1 MSKLSYRPSVYYH
14 RHTAMTE
21 TDIAK
26 LRRCY
31 LILCR
36 EVEALK
42 AQIRRSGG
50 IPLKTTRHPDEVRDI
65 EREPANSLDMYG
77 DGSR

>member
-14 RHTAMTE
+14 RNTAMTE
-21 TDIAK
+21 RDIAK

-31 LILCR
+31 LVLCR

-77 DGSR
+77 GNS

>member
-1 MSKLSYRPSVYYH
+1 MSKLSYRPSVFYH
-14 RHTAMTE
+14 RKTALTE
-21 TDIAK
+21 QDIAK

-42 AQIRRSGG
+42 AQIRQSGG
-50 IPLKTTRHPDEVRDI
+50 IPLKTTRHPDELRDI
-65 EREPANSLDMYG
+65 AQEPADSLDMYKG
-77 DGSR
+77 DVR